1 MRTFWQRKVLFTHN
15 FLPLRQRLPLICIL
29 YTVSINTGSSKG
41 FFMASS
47 SIIVVGGGIAGA
59 MTALHLQRRGEQV
72 TLIDRWEPGHSRA
85 ASTDYN
91 RVIRA
96 ISGRD
101 EFYTRWARDS
111 RSRWLELQA
120 ETGQNLMYEC
130 GALILATEG
139 HCDWEDGTAGT
150 FDTVGVPYYRFTPS
164 DIQQRFPQFKVDD
177 ISYALF
183 EPEAGLLMA
192 HRCVLTTLRLFKEAG
207 GKVQRGVVTTDTTE
221 RPMLDGKPLEADVI
235 VMAPGAWMAELFPR
249 TIKPISAI
257 VGVNVLYTS
266 TPEGSDSFDMTHMP
280 CWIDHGQGSFGIPS
294 SEGSGVKAA
303 VVIPNTPID
312 LNNDER
318 LIEKQSLNKTRS
330 YIRHRLPGL
339 VGERVVDN
347 KFNQVILT
355 PDTHF
360 ILDWHPEHENVLLAG
375 GCSGHLFKHAPVFGD
390 FAAGVAVRDYGTA
403 DRFKIAGRRKLSPKE
418 SPSGR

>member
-1 MRTFWQRKVLFTHN
+1 M
-15 FLPLRQRLPLICIL
+15 
-29 YTVSINTGSSKG
+29 SKN
-41 FFMASS
+41 
-47 SIIVVGGGIAGA
+47 SIIVVGGGIVGV
-59 MTALHLQRRGEQV
+59 MTALTLQRRGEKV

-85 ASTDYN
+85 SSTDYN

-101 EFYTRWARDS
+101 EFYTRWAREA
-111 RSRWLELQA
+111 RQRWLELQA

-130 GALILATEG
+130 GALILATAG
-139 HCDWEDGTAGT
+139 HCDWEDATSET
-150 FDTVGVPYYRFTPS
+150 FDKVGVPYYRYST
-164 DIQQRFPQFKVDD
+164 DDVRARFPQFKVDE

-192 HRCVLTTLRLFKEAG
+192 HRCVITALALFKKLG
-207 GKVQRGVVTTDTTE
+207 GIVKRGRVTTDANE
-221 RPMLDGKPLEADVI
+221 RPMLDGRHLMADLII
-235 VMAPGAWMAELFPR
+235 VSTGPWMAEMFPR
-249 TIKPISAI
+249 TIKPISTI

-266 TPEGSDSFDMTHMP
+266 TPDGSEQFDMSHMP

-303 VVIPNTPID
+303 VVIPDKID
-312 LNNDER
+312 LDNDER
-318 LIEKQSLNKTRS
+318 LIKKEMLGRTRS

-339 VGERVVDN
+339 EGERIVDS
-347 KFNQVILT
+347 KFNQIILT

-360 ILDWHPEHENVLLAG
+360 VLDFHPEHENVLFAG
-375 GCSGHLFKHAPVFGD
+375 GCSGHLFKHAPVFAEY
-390 FAAGVAVRDYGTA
+390 AAGVGLREFGTP
-403 DRFKIAGRRKLSPKE
+403 DRFKVAGRKKLSPKE

>member
-1 MRTFWQRKVLFTHN
+1 MKTIT
-15 FLPLRQRLPLICIL
+15 
-29 YTVSINTGSSKG
+29 
-41 FFMASS
+41 A
-47 SIIVVGGGIAGA
+47 IVVGGGIAGA
-59 MTALHLQRRGEQV
+59 QTALHLQRRGAQV
-72 TLIDRWEPGHSRA
+72 TLIDRWEPGHARA

-101 EFYTRWARDS
+101 EFYTRWARDA
-111 RSRWLELQA
+111 RQRWLEQQA
-120 ETGQNLMYEC
+120 ETGLSLMYEC

-139 HCDWEDGTAGT
+139 HCDWEDATSAT
-150 FDTVGVPYYRFTPS
+150 FDKVGVPYYRFS
-164 DIQQRFPQFKVDD
+164 KRDIQERFPQFKVDE

-192 HRCVLTTLRLFKEAG
+192 HRCVLATLELFRRAG
-207 GKVQRGVVTTDTTE
+207 GVVKRGRVETDRDE
-221 RPMLDGKPLEADVI
+221 QPMLDGKPLRADVI
-235 VMAPGAWMAELFPR
+235 VMATGAWMAEMFPR
-249 TIKPISAI
+249 TIAPISAI
-257 VGVNVLYTS
+257 LGINVLYTS
-266 TPEGSDSFDMTHMP
+266 TPDGSDAFDMANMP

-312 LNNDER
+312 INNDER
-318 LIEKQSLNKTRS
+318 LIEKQSLNKTRQ

-339 VGERVVDN
+339 EGQRVVDS

-360 ILDWHPEHENVLLAG
+360 IVDWHPQHENVLFAG
-375 GCSGHLFKHAPVFGD
+375 GCSGHLFKHGPVFGD
-390 FAAGVAVRDYGTA
+390 FTAGVALREYGTA
-403 DRFKIAGRRKLSPKE
+403 ERFKVAGRRKLSPKE